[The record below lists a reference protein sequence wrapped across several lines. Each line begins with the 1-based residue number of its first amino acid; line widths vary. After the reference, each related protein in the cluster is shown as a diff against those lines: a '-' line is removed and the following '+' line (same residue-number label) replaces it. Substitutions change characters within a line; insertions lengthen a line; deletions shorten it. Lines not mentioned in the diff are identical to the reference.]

1 MTLPTLRHPAHEDS
15 HGSGAPA
22 AISEPVFSR
31 RTIREL
37 SRRQVGAV
45 EGDSSEEEE
54 DVRGVDIFK
63 IGDGEDDRAEL
74 GNSSLVDTR

>member
-1 MTLPTLRHPAHEDS
+1 MALPTLRHPAHEDS
-15 HGSGAPA
+15 YGSGAPG

-37 SRRQVGAV
+37 SRRQVSAV

-54 DVRGVDIFK
+54 DMQGGNIFK
-63 IGDGEDDRAEL
+63 IGDGEEDRAWWIRDEI
-74 GNSSLVDTR
+74 S